1 MSNIPL
7 SLGSF
12 LESFSPYI
20 IHSVFYWI
28 LYDPYSKPPIGL
40 FPNESNVFESLTAD
54 ASHLGRLL
62 KQGDGC
68 VVYLYNHKSWKSV
81 QVAKTVQ
88 SVSDQFRL
96 FRRLKWFAINCAN
109 NRCGDHFK
117 QENLPQI
124 QYYVKVRTKNT
135 KASPVVY
142 RGDLWSISELSTFVH
157 QNHFGPFEVI
167 HSKNELDTIQKEVR
181 SELSTEAA
189 LFISPPSK
197 WKTFE
202 DDKTTG
208 FYSFTHDVRTLRKY
222 VKIISISFSYW
233 AKTWLYQSLADREK
247 II

>member
-1 MSNIPL
+1 MK
-7 SLGSF
+7 SF
-12 LESFSPYI
+12 I
-20 IHSVFYWI
+20 C
-28 LYDPYSKPPIGL
+28 DPYSKPPVGL

-88 SVSDQFRL
+88 YVSDQFRL
-96 FRRLKWFAINCAN
+96 FHRLKWFAINCSN

-142 RGDLWSISELSTFVH
+142 RGDLWSTTELKDFVH
-157 QNHFGPFEVI
+157 ENHFGPFEVI
-167 HSKNELDTIQKEVR
+167 YSKKNLDKLQNEVRNELN
-181 SELSTEAA
+181 TEAA
-189 LFISPPSK
+189 LFVSPPAK

-202 DDKTTG
+202 DDKTSG

-222 VKIISISFSYW
+222 VIIFTILSFS
-233 AKTWLYQSLADREK
+233 
-247 II
+247 